1 MIRIGKSRIERCQRY
16 SQLCADIQIDEKTA
30 ELYFR
35 IDHAQE
41 KYLCQGRADAFVVA
55 ILPLAIRHNHSIVC
69 EDVISERLHYQLN
82 EYFIPT
88 LIFEKGEEEP
98 ISIQAEPESAA
109 YPNQGAIGTVF
120 SDDVHSLYTIMQHG
134 KDCEYPL
141 THILVI
147 HSGAFERG
155 AGQELFQEKFGAA
168 VRFAREQGLETI
180 FAETNFCDVLEEDFQ
195 KVSTFLKLSCMLALQ
210 GLFSV
215 CVIPSVYQASQFKV
229 DLEDLA
235 RCDLLTAM
243 CINTESM
250 AVYLSGSEM
259 NYEEKLRQVREWE
272 STGRLLYTVSS
283 KAKNNFIEKQKNS
296 VENRDDHVRG
306 YICIKRPYIIEREER
321 SFLYAEIIMS
331 GTRQKL
337 WFSVKPFYGE
347 YLTEEVSDAF
357 VAVLLMTAMREDMD
371 IRCEGPL
378 SRRFLHQMN
387 HYLIPM
393 MSGCMQEYHFITVY
407 AEASDIV
414 LKCAGA
420 VGTGWTGGVD
430 CMFTYMRHYKSVDE
444 RYQLTH
450 LLIAN
455 NGTLEGKTR
464 DTLAK
469 MTNKT
474 ETGFAAEVG
483 LKVIDVD
490 TNLQEMLSEAFT
502 LVEPFRLGAVALALQ
517 KLFGVFLVSSSLDFA
532 HFAFEPMLSSFYEMA
547 IFNNFETGSTI
558 VYPGGGAFSRVRKLN
573 ELSDFSLA
581 QKYLHPCIYAL
592 RENCG
597 KCEKCIK
604 TETALYGLGKLERF
618 SRVFN
623 VGEFGRNK
631 EWYYKNILLN
641 KKSVDF
647 ADTMKLI
654 EEEMG
659 DLISVIIPVYNSEKY
674 IYDCLLSVQKQ
685 SYFNIEIIIVDDGS
699 TDDSIDICK
708 GFGRMDQRIDIYLQD
723 HKGVSAARNAG
734 LRVAKGKYLFF
745 LDSDDMIH
753 PELLANLYRLLE
765 KNDAVIATERYC
777 RDEEN
782 FLGMCSGA
790 EVKYRSVRYTYLENQ
805 KMLWEFL
812 MYGTQG
818 GAGGKMIRRTA
829 LRDLI
834 FDEGLITGEDT
845 KFIYQLIA
853 DGADAV
859 ILHQGWYYY
868 RKHGDE
874 TNKYSVKKWQSIY
887 QTMRYICD
895 HEKEAGRT
903 INAVRCEFYIMKC
916 IQDWNTFN
924 QRQQEQEKT
933 IYLTNLART
942 ERRLDIFS
950 KVDWQKR
957 KDFYLMFYCYPLYEL
972 LHRLSEIWKQKRH
985 IWKPPFIKEIS
996 GDCGR
1001 KSWEYMEKIS
1011 VIIPLYNSE
1020 QFIKQCIQSV
1030 IYQTYSNLEIIVID
1044 DGSTDQGIEICREMS
1059 RYDDR
1064 IQIIHQENEGV
1075 SSARNRGL
1083 DISTGKYV
1091 FFLDSDDAIH
1101 PLLLEELVWQIE
1113 EQHAEMAFCEYS
1125 KLYAMWMETVLE
1137 RISETDDRPF
1147 WEIIEGKN
1155 AKKWIYQKDHD
1166 FLMRVGVLLCRESIG
1181 TLRFDRDLICGGEA
1195 VFIYHLL
1202 CKQPQIA
1209 YSATAWYY
1217 HRQYSDETVQDIEQ
1231 RKQENDFT
1239 VYKILRDDE
1248 YQKSNTAY
1256 ALLWER
1262 RLVWV
1267 MRQRFMLMKGK
1278 KEKEQCRIIK
1288 KQAIMEKENLIFKK
1302 LAVSVRILFVG
1313 CFFCT
1318 PIYTLLRKP
1327 IIVIDKAIWLL
1338 KMWRNALKG
1347 DSI

>member
-1 MIRIGKSRIERCQRY
+1 MIRIGKSRIERSQKY

-35 IDHAQE
+35 IDYAQE

-141 THILVI
+141 THMLVI

-259 NYEEKLRQVREWE
+259 NYEEKLRQVQEWE

-430 CMFTYMRHYKSVDE
+430 CMFTYMRHFDIIDKS
-444 RYQLTH
+444 YQLSH

-455 NGTLEGKTR
+455 NGAMEGKTR
-464 DTLAK
+464 ETLEK
-469 MTNKT
+469 MTRKA
-474 ETGFAAEVG
+474 EMGFAEETG

-490 TNLQEMLSEAFT
+490 TNLQEVLTESFIS
-502 LVEPFRLGAVALALQ
+502 VESFRLGAVALALQ
-517 KLFGVFLVSSSLDFA
+517 KLFGVFLISSSMDFA
-532 HFAFEPMLSSFYEMA
+532 RFSFEPMLASFYEMVVTDS
-547 IFNNFETGSTI
+547 FVTDCTV
-558 VYPGGGAFSRVRKLN
+558 VYSGGGAFSRIRKLK
-573 ELSDFSLA
+573 ELADFSLA
-581 QKYLHPCIYAL
+581 QRYLHPCIYAL

-597 KCEKCIK
+597 KCDKCLK
-604 TETALYGLGKLERF
+604 TETALYGLGELEKF
-618 SRVFN
+618 SKVFD
-623 VGEFGRNK
+623 VEGFSQQK
-631 EWYYKNILLN
+631 EWYLKNLLFN
-641 KKSVDF
+641 KKSIDC
-647 ADTMKLI
+647 ADTLELLA
-654 EEEMG
+654 EEIG
-659 DLISVIIPVYNSEKY
+659 DLISIIVPVYNSEPY
-674 IYDCLLSVQKQ
+674 IRDCIQSIQKQ
-685 SYFNIEIIIVDDGS
+685 SHINFEVILVDDGS
-699 TDDSIDICK
+699 TDRGRGICEEITK
-708 GFGRMDQRIDIYLQD
+708 TDPRFRVLAQE
-723 HKGVSAARNAG
+723 HKGVSAARNRGMKA
-734 LRVAKGKYLFF
+734 AEGKYVFF

-753 PELLANLYRLLE
+753 PELLKNLYQLLE
-765 KNDAVIATERYC
+765 KNNAAMAMESYC
-777 RDEEN
+777 REEEEFRN
-782 FLGMCSGA
+782 MCSERTEG
-790 EVKYRSVRYTYLENQ
+790 VCSRRYTNLGNQ
-805 KMLWEFL
+805 RMLWEFL
-812 MYGTQG
+812 MYGEQG
-818 GAGGKMIRRTA
+818 GIGGKMIRHTFLQSRE
-829 LRDLI
+829 
-834 FDEGLITGEDT
+834 FDERLVTGEDT
-845 KFIYQLIA
+845 KFIYQLIT

-859 ILHQGWYYY
+859 ILYQDWYYY
-868 RKHGDE
+868 RRYEKNTE
-874 TNKYSVKKWQSIY
+874 EKQTVKAWKSIY
-887 QTMRYICD
+887 ESMRYICTHENANGRMINAIRCEEHIIRCMMGWKHYNMQAED
-895 HEKEAGRT
+895 QEAAQYLKDRAEAEKELEIFAG
-903 INAVRCEFYIMKC
+903 INWHLKM
-916 IQDWNTFN
+916 
-924 QRQQEQEKT
+924 
-933 IYLTNLART
+933 
-942 ERRLDIFS
+942 
-950 KVDWQKR
+950 
-957 KDFYLMFYCYPLYEL
+957 DFYLMFSCYPIYCLYHKLADICHNKKDVWQIENEN
-972 LHRLSEIWKQKRH
+972 RLIEER
-985 IWKPPFIKEIS
+985 
-996 GDCGR
+996 R
-1001 KSWEYMEKIS
+1001 KKNKGYKGKIS
-1011 VIIPLYNSE
+1011 VIIPVYHSE
-1020 QFIKQCIQSV
+1020 AYVGRCIQSV
-1030 IYQTYSNLEIIVID
+1030 ISQSYTDLEIIVIN
-1044 DGSTDQGIEICREMS
+1044 GGATDQSVKICEELS
-1059 RYDDR
+1059 ASDDR
-1064 IQIIHQENEGV
+1064 IKLYAQENKGA
-1075 SSARNRGL
+1075 SSARNCGL
-1083 DISTGKYV
+1083 DLAGGKYV
-1091 FFLDSDDAIH
+1091 FLLDSDDAIH
-1101 PLLLEELVWQIE
+1101 PLLLEELLWQ
-1113 EQHAEMAFCEYS
+1113 AEDSQAGIALCEYS
-1125 KLYAMWMETVLE
+1125 KLYAAYMEKVLDGISVKDE
-1137 RISETDDRPF
+1137 RPQWRIIDDTESEE
-1147 WEIIEGKN
+1147 WIH
-1155 AKKWIYQKDHD
+1155 KKYYDS
-1166 FLMRVGVLLCRESIG
+1166 LMRVGVLIRRDVIG
-1181 TLRFDRDLICGGEA
+1181 TTRFSENLRYGGDA
-1195 VFIYHLL
+1195 LFLYHLS
-1202 CKQPQIA
+1202 CKKLRIA
-1209 YSATAWYY
+1209 YSANGWYY
-1217 HRQYSDETVQDIEQ
+1217 HRLYHGDTFPEEIKNERYFDIY
-1231 RKQENDFT
+1231 RM
-1239 VYKILRDDE
+1239 LRDEE
-1248 YQKSNTAY
+1248 YQRGHHEFAM
-1256 ALLWER
+1256 LWER
-1262 RLVWV
+1262 RLVWMLRENFV
-1267 MRQRFMLMKGK
+1267 LMKGK
-1278 KEKEQCRIIK
+1278 EEQCRILK
-1288 KQAIMEKENLIFKK
+1288 KQAVAERNHPLFKK
-1302 LAVSVRILFVG
+1302 LTVTAKAL
-1313 CFFCT
+1313 FFCCFSCY
-1318 PIYTLLRKP
+1318 PVYSILRKP
-1327 IIVIDKAIWLL
+1327 VKVLDRMVWAIGTG
-1338 KMWRNALKG
+1338 MNGRKG
-1347 DSI
+1347 DCE